1 MKLKHSD
8 KYGVDLNVDNFEKRE
23 QLVGVCLEFAKRC
36 GGSIDHVI
44 PCIKTINELDS
55 NFPFDLITSD
65 YLCFISN
72 ASGKIRLTSKSLL
85 YNIIILKKIYSPSDY
100 HDILSVFKALSLAN
114 IIMEKNKII
123 NIDSRFL
130 KLLDNYNKAHDNA
143 LNDLFKYDV
152 LIVSSFKYIYDA
164 MLADAWV
171 SGLDDYSFI
180 KEKVDSLRENFDV
193 DEFIYLRGLWQ
204 NTIEGD
210 FVSVEAATEQIDAVF
225 DYVYQYLKENGN
237 APVIK

>member
-1 MKLKHSD
+1 
-8 KYGVDLNVDNFEKRE
+8 
-23 QLVGVCLEFAKRC
+23 
-36 GGSIDHVI
+36 
-44 PCIKTINELDS
+44 
-55 NFPFDLITSD
+55 
-65 YLCFISN
+65 
-72 ASGKIRLTSKSLL
+72 
-85 YNIIILKKIYSPSDY
+85 
-100 HDILSVFKALSLAN
+100 
-114 IIMEKNKII
+114 MEKNKII

-130 KLLDNYNKAHDNA
+130 KLLDNYNKAHDNV

-193 DEFIYLRGLWQ
+193 DEFIYLRGLWN

-210 FVSVEAATEQIDAVF
+210 FVSVEAATEQIDAMF
-225 DYVYQYLKENGN
+225 DYIYQYLKENGN